1 MKANTF
7 KKRMEDGKRGVIGW
21 IATPNAFQAEAYAS
35 AGWDAVTID
44 MQHGASDTND
54 LVSLM
59 QAICLN
65 DVMPMVRVPWND
77 PAYVMRALD
86 CGAMGI
92 ICPMI
97 NTVAEAE
104 ALVQAGRYP
113 PMGARSNGPFRAA
126 QWAGADYV
134 AKADHEVQL
143 FAMIE
148 TKQALGN
155 LDAILKVKG
164 LSGTYVGPSDLS
176 LSYGKPPTLDPSD
189 PEVIAAI
196 ETIARKTRAAGLIAG
211 VHTDGPKTAHKRYA
225 QGYHYCTLINDVRLL
240 VTAAQNGIKEM
251 RGEAGRVEGAKT
263 Y

>member
-1 MKANTF
+1 MKQNTF
-7 KKRMEDGKRGVIGW
+7 KKHLEAGNRGVIGW
-21 IATPNAFQAEAYAS
+21 IAVPNALQAEAYSS
-35 AGWDAVTID
+35 AGFDAVTID

-65 DVMPMVRVPWND
+65 NVMPMVRVPWND

-104 ALVQAGRYP
+104 AFVQAGRYP

-134 AKADHEVQL
+134 ANADKEIQL

-148 TKQALGN
+148 TREALGN

-176 LSYGKPPTLDPSD
+176 LSYGKPPTLDPQD

-196 ETIARKTRAAGLIAG
+196 ETIAKKTRAAGLIAG
-211 VHTDGPKTAHKRYA
+211 VHTDGPKTAHKRFD
-225 QGYHYCTLINDVRLL
+225 QGFHFCTLLNDLRLL
-240 VTAAQNGIKEM
+240 VVAAQNGVKEM
-251 RGEAGRVEGAKT
+251 RGQKGDVAQAKT